1 VVRVKVCGI
10 TNRRDAE
17 TAVEAGADALGFVFA
32 PGPRRV
38 KPGRA
43 REIIRAVGPWVAAVG
58 VFVNERP
65 EKIRRLASFCGL
77 SAVQLHGD
85 ESAACAKKLRP
96 LKVIKAF
103 RVAAPRDLRA
113 FREYP
118 AAAYLFDTKIK
129 GIYGGSGK
137 SFDWKILKALK
148 TSTPVI
154 LSGGLGPRN
163 VARAVRVV
171 RPYGV
176 DASSSLEKA
185 PGKKDAKLVREFI
198 RRAKNGS

>member
-10 TNRRDAE
+10 TNRRDAKA
-17 TAVEAGADALGFVFA
+17 AVEAGADALGFVFA
-32 PGPRRV
+32 PSPRRV
-38 KPGRA
+38 TPGRA
-43 REIIRAVGPWVAAVG
+43 REIIREVGPWVAAVG

-65 EKIRRLASFCGL
+65 ERIRRVALFCGL

-85 ESAACAKKLRP
+85 ESAACARKLRP

-103 RVAAPRDLRA
+103 RVAAPRDLRTL
-113 FREYP
+113 RGYP
-118 AAAYLFDTKIK
+118 ADAYLFDTKVK
-129 GIYGGSGK
+129 GVYGGSGK
-137 SFDWKILKALK
+137 SFDWKILKALRTK
-148 TSTPVI
+148 APVI

-163 VARAVRVV
+163 VARAVRLV

-185 PGKKDAKLVREFI
+185 PGKKDATLVREFI
-198 RRAKNGS
+198 RRAKSSS